1 MTAYLLLFFPEEVRW
16 AQLSFRLLPTCTW
29 PAACLPAPPGDV
41 HQEPAMLLN
50 VCKDGSWLL
59 AGVCFAGVLVLPSQ
73 MKYCVERPWEL
84 SVVSSE

>member
-1 MTAYLLLFFPEEVRW
+1 
-16 AQLSFRLLPTCTW
+16 
-29 PAACLPAPPGDV
+29 
-41 HQEPAMLLN
+41 MLLN

-73 MKYCVERPWEL
+73 MKYCAERPWEL